1 MLIELLKI
9 ILTLQR
15 HADGLFAISDE
26 IVWFGIT
33 IETDESRR
41 NKMLFIIRVMSLMD
55 LHTPW
60 LR

>member
-33 IETDESRR
+33 IETDESKR